1 MRQAV
6 VINPRPSIRRC
17 TLIILVPTIGHPLMD
32 IAAHIIKTEGVRFET
47 ADLQG
52 LRSVVGL
59 IASFTIGHVRLKLIA
74 PPKFSSGAATR
85 GILPFSFA
93 RKPKRLLGDLGE
105 PLHKLL
111 CISPA

>member
-1 MRQAV
+1 
-6 VINPRPSIRRC
+6 
-17 TLIILVPTIGHPLMD
+17 MD
-32 IAAHIIKTEGVRFET
+32 IAAHFIKAEGVRFET
-47 ADLQG
+47 ADLQR
-52 LRSVVGL
+52 LRGVVGF

-85 GILPFSFA
+85 GILPFGFA
-93 RKPKRLLGDLGE
+93 RKPKQLLGDLGE